1 MENFSQATEAAA
13 KAQDSAGSAI
23 NENSK
28 RMESLASKINLVKG
42 AWENLVIELADSEQ
56 IGNLLDT
63 VASILNTIA
72 NNEKAI
78 NAILT
83 IGKALA
89 VYAGLKISKNIF
101 SGFITSA
108 KNVLATG
115 SKVVSILGSIIALLK
130 DLPTYIALIKEFGLA
145 STISTLLPALSGVAT
160 KITAIGGALATATPY
175 IAVFGSLAVAIGL
188 ASGKLQDFY
197 SSWKASHTDDVHE
210 ASDAYL
216 ELVDSYE
223 KFEHAAKGTGYKKV
237 SGQEALDALVDR
249 LSDVTTNYN
258 MGAVAAE
265 DFLKQVG
272 DISSLVTYYDHL
284 QSIIDSGEKLTS
296 TEQANYDKIKLLIGA
311 YKSASAQLEQTANDT
326 DVLRDAT
333 GKLNGVYSSAQSIY
347 DVYKEQLYSVGD
359 AYYFT
364 TQAAK
369 DSAVAT
375 QQAIIA
381 EAQAVI
387 EQTKKE
393 IEARKALAET
403 LSSTLYFTTDSKLSA
418 GSAADTFAQLQLE
431 KQQSVVKAAE
441 KALKTISGI
450 KVKTQVSTG
459 STTTSD
465 TADKESTSDKASKLA
480 QEKLEQ
486 RKKWLE
492 NYITA
497 QRELYQK
504 GEIDATTYY
513 SNVQKKG
520 KKYYDQLKAMGSDY
534 ADAAESMLEQYKS
547 TNTTAVKDIFT
558 EIEYQYKQG
567 RITGQEYYEQLWK
580 YAKKFYK
587 NGKIEFSDY
596 RDYIEKG
603 YTELFGSI
611 EQEYENGTITA
622 EQYAKRVAEAQS
634 AALKKI
640 NASGLG
646 ASVKKEL
653 KTALTD
659 AVKEAK
665 VSVAKALKEA
675 AVAAAE
681 KKLEEAEAALSKSEA
696 FISAL
701 DFYAQEQMD
710 AIDKVI
716 EGYNAEIDKLNEKKE
731 LLDEQNDALDKQ
743 AERIKLVNEL
753 EDAKKQKTV
762 RLYDSRYGWI
772 WSADQSKVKQT
783 QEELDEFDTTQKRE
797 KEKKAI
803 ENEVK
808 AIEKL
813 IKQKESEKQAYQDV
827 IDEQTKALNRYN
839 IEAELGKTIE
849 EAIFDARTQNF
860 TNWKDNYLIGTQ
872 EVIEATERVTQAQEA
887 LNKAQE
893 NLNIEQN
900 RDWSSYD
907 VDTTTTTPTKT
918 TETRYT
924 TKTNQPYEY
933 DYSKTAVENWN
944 AGQKA
949 NLAYYDKLGKKYKKW
964 TDDDGKI
971 HYKLLAKGSL
981 GVPKSAIYNVNEL
994 GDELIVPPKG
1004 NFDYLKK
1011 GTGVIPA
1018 NLTKNLMDWGKFNP
1032 SNFALN
1038 NQPSS
1043 VTNDRS
1049 ITIQNLTVQSDSA
1062 KDFVRQLQNLAIVR
1076 S

>member
-89 VYAGLKISKNIF
+89 VYTGLKISKNIF
-101 SGFITSA
+101 SGFITSG
-108 KNVLATG
+108 KNVIATG
-115 SKVVSILGSIIALLK
+115 GKIVSILGSIIALLK
-130 DLPTYIALIKEFGLA
+130 DLSTYIALIKEFGLA
-145 STISTLLPALSGVAT
+145 STISTFLPALSGIAT

-197 SSWKASHTDDVHE
+197 NSWKASHADDVHE

-326 DVLRDAT
+326 DILRD
-333 GKLNGVYSSAQSIY
+333 
-347 DVYKEQLYSVGD
+347 
-359 AYYFT
+359 
-364 TQAAK
+364 
-369 DSAVAT
+369 AT

-418 GSAADTFAQLQLE
+418 GSAADTVAQLQLK

-465 TADKESTSDKASKLA
+465 TTDKDSTSYKASKLA
-480 QEKLEQ
+480 QQKLEQ

-640 NASGLG
+640 NASGFG

-665 VSVAKALKEA
+665 VSVAKALKAAAVAAAEA
-675 AVAAAE
+675 AVEAAE

-762 RLYDSRYGWI
+762 RMYDESLGWI
-772 WSADQSKVKQT
+772 NKMS
-783 QEELDEFDTTQKRE
+783 LYI
-797 KEKKAI
+797 AI
-803 ENEVK
+803 C
-808 AIEKL
+808 IE
-813 IKQKESEKQAYQDV
+813 
-827 IDEQTKALNRYN
+827 
-839 IEAELGKTIE
+839 
-849 EAIFDARTQNF
+849 
-860 TNWKDNYLIGTQ
+860 
-872 EVIEATERVTQAQEA
+872 
-887 LNKAQE
+887 
-893 NLNIEQN
+893 
-900 RDWSSYD
+900 
-907 VDTTTTTPTKT
+907 
-918 TETRYT
+918 
-924 TKTNQPYEY
+924 
-933 DYSKTAVENWN
+933 
-944 AGQKA
+944 
-949 NLAYYDKLGKKYKKW
+949 
-964 TDDDGKI
+964 
-971 HYKLLAKGSL
+971 
-981 GVPKSAIYNVNEL
+981 
-994 GDELIVPPKG
+994 
-1004 NFDYLKK
+1004 
-1011 GTGVIPA
+1011 
-1018 NLTKNLMDWGKFNP
+1018 
-1032 SNFALN
+1032 
-1038 NQPSS
+1038 
-1043 VTNDRS
+1043 
-1049 ITIQNLTVQSDSA
+1049 
-1062 KDFVRQLQNLAIVR
+1062 
-1076 S
+1076 

>member
-89 VYAGLKISKNIF
+89 VYTGLKISKNIF
-101 SGFITSA
+101 SGFITSG
-108 KNVLATG
+108 KNVIATG
-115 SKVVSILGSIIALLK
+115 GKIVSILGSIIALLK
-130 DLPTYIALIKEFGLA
+130 DLSTYIALIKEFGLA
-145 STISTLLPALSGVAT
+145 STISTFLPALSGIAT

-197 SSWKASHTDDVHE
+197 NSWKASHADDVHE

-326 DVLRDAT
+326 DILRDAT
-333 GKLNGVYSSAQSIY
+333 GKLNGVYSSTQSIY

-364 TQAAK
+364 SQAAK

-418 GSAADTFAQLQLE
+418 GSAADTVAQLQLK

-465 TADKESTSDKASKLA
+465 TTDKDSTSYKASKLA
-480 QEKLEQ
+480 QQKLEQ

-640 NASGLG
+640 NASGFG

-665 VSVAKALKEA
+665 VSVAKALKAAAVAAAEA
-675 AVAAAE
+675 AVEAAE

-762 RLYDSRYGWI
+762 RMYDESLGWI
-772 WSADQSKVKQT
+772 NKMS
-783 QEELDEFDTTQKRE
+783 LYI
-797 KEKKAI
+797 AI
-803 ENEVK
+803 C
-808 AIEKL
+808 IE
-813 IKQKESEKQAYQDV
+813 
-827 IDEQTKALNRYN
+827 
-839 IEAELGKTIE
+839 
-849 EAIFDARTQNF
+849 
-860 TNWKDNYLIGTQ
+860 
-872 EVIEATERVTQAQEA
+872 
-887 LNKAQE
+887 
-893 NLNIEQN
+893 
-900 RDWSSYD
+900 
-907 VDTTTTTPTKT
+907 
-918 TETRYT
+918 
-924 TKTNQPYEY
+924 
-933 DYSKTAVENWN
+933 
-944 AGQKA
+944 
-949 NLAYYDKLGKKYKKW
+949 
-964 TDDDGKI
+964 
-971 HYKLLAKGSL
+971 
-981 GVPKSAIYNVNEL
+981 
-994 GDELIVPPKG
+994 
-1004 NFDYLKK
+1004 
-1011 GTGVIPA
+1011 
-1018 NLTKNLMDWGKFNP
+1018 
-1032 SNFALN
+1032 
-1038 NQPSS
+1038 
-1043 VTNDRS
+1043 
-1049 ITIQNLTVQSDSA
+1049 
-1062 KDFVRQLQNLAIVR
+1062 
-1076 S
+1076 

>member
-13 KAQDSAGSAI
+13 KAQDSAGSAV
-23 NENSK
+23 NENAK
-28 RMESLASKINLVKG
+28 RMESLASKINLVKA
-42 AWENLVIELADSEQ
+42 AWNELIIELANSEQ

-63 VASILNTIA
+63 VASILNSLA
-72 NNEKAI
+72 HNEKAI
-78 NAILT
+78 NTILT
-83 IGKALA
+83 IGKVLA

-108 KNVLATG
+108 KNVISVG
-115 SKVVSILGSIIALLK
+115 GKVASVLKGIVTLLK

-145 STISTLLPALSGVAT
+145 STISTFIPALAGIAT
-160 KITAIGGALATATPY
+160 KITAIGTALAAAAPY
-175 IAVFGSLAVAIGL
+175 VAVFGSLAVAIGL

-197 SSWKASHTDDVHE
+197 NSWKASHTDDVHE

-216 ELVDSYE
+216 KLVDSYK
-223 KFEHAAKGTGYKKV
+223 KFERVQQGEVYKVNKKV
-237 SGQEALDALVDR
+237 SGQEALDTLIEK
-249 LSDVTTNYN
+249 LSDVTSNYN

-265 DFLKQVG
+265 DFLQQVG

-326 DVLRDAT
+326 NVLRDAT
-333 GKLNGVYSSAQSIY
+333 GKLNGVYSSSQSIY
-347 DVYKEQLYSVGD
+347 DVYKEQIYQVGN

-364 TQAAK
+364 SQAAK
-369 DSAVAT
+369 DSAIAT

-403 LSSTLYFTTDSKLSA
+403 LSSTLYFTTSSKLSPGTA
-418 GSAADTFAQLQLE
+418 VDTGAQLQLK
-431 KQQSVVKAAE
+431 KQQEVVKAAE

-450 KVKTQVSTG
+450 KVKTKVSSG
-459 STTTSD
+459 STATTTSD
-465 TADKESTSDKASKLA
+465 KDSSAKASQLA
-480 QEKLEQ
+480 QKALEQ

-547 TNTTAVKDIFT
+547 TNTTAVKDIFS

-603 YTELFGSI
+603 YTELFASI
-611 EQEYENGTITA
+611 EQQYEDGTITA
-622 EQYAKRVAEAQS
+622 EQYAKRVADAQS

-653 KTALTD
+653 KTALSE

-681 KKLEEAEAALSKSEA
+681 AAVEAAEKKLEEAESALSKSEA

-762 RLYDSRYGWI
+762 RIYDESLGWI
-772 WSADQSKVKQT
+772 NKMS
-783 QEELDEFDTTQKRE
+783 LYI
-797 KEKKAI
+797 AI
-803 ENEVK
+803 C
-808 AIEKL
+808 IE
-813 IKQKESEKQAYQDV
+813 
-827 IDEQTKALNRYN
+827 
-839 IEAELGKTIE
+839 
-849 EAIFDARTQNF
+849 
-860 TNWKDNYLIGTQ
+860 
-872 EVIEATERVTQAQEA
+872 
-887 LNKAQE
+887 
-893 NLNIEQN
+893 
-900 RDWSSYD
+900 
-907 VDTTTTTPTKT
+907 
-918 TETRYT
+918 
-924 TKTNQPYEY
+924 
-933 DYSKTAVENWN
+933 
-944 AGQKA
+944 
-949 NLAYYDKLGKKYKKW
+949 
-964 TDDDGKI
+964 
-971 HYKLLAKGSL
+971 
-981 GVPKSAIYNVNEL
+981 
-994 GDELIVPPKG
+994 
-1004 NFDYLKK
+1004 
-1011 GTGVIPA
+1011 
-1018 NLTKNLMDWGKFNP
+1018 
-1032 SNFALN
+1032 
-1038 NQPSS
+1038 
-1043 VTNDRS
+1043 
-1049 ITIQNLTVQSDSA
+1049 
-1062 KDFVRQLQNLAIVR
+1062 
-1076 S
+1076 